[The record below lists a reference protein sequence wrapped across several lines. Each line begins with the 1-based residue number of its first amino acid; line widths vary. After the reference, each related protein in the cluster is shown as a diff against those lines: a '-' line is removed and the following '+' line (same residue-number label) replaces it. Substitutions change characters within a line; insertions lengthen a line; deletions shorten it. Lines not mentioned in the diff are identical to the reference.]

1 MAKFLIYKT
10 AANGEFLIPQNGFV
24 TVLREISDNTIT
36 SINYVSPNDN
46 DQIQL
51 EHAADAGRLVQS
63 FIKDKFKEMAET
75 NWTNAIIDITADCP
89 LEITD
94 ITIV

>member
-24 TVLREISDNTIT
+24 TVLQASSVGTD
-36 SINYVSPNDN
+36 INYVSPNDK
-46 DQIQL
+46 DQL
-51 EHAADAGRLVQS
+51 RLVHAADTGKIVQD

-75 NWTNAIIDITADCP
+75 SWTNAIIDITADCP
-89 LEITD
+89 IEITD
-94 ITIV
+94 IILG